1 MALLQ
6 ISEIFTDTRYAK
18 EIRLCGIPIYIARK
32 LDLQTDDK
40 PRQIGFQQIG
50 DTSLLEVDNED
61 D

>member
-6 ISEIFTDTRYAK
+6 ISEIFTDTRWAK
-18 EIRLCGIPIYIARK
+18 EVRLLGILVYRKRK

-61 D
+61 

>member
-6 ISEIFTDTRYAK
+6 VSEIFTDTRWAK
-18 EIRLCGIPIYIARK
+18 KVRLLGILVYRKRK

>member
-6 ISEIFTDTRYAK
+6 VSEIFTDTRWAK
-18 EIRLCGIPIYIARK
+18 EVRLLGILVYRKRK

-50 DTSLLEVDNED
+50 DTSLLEVED
-61 D
+61 ED

>member
-6 ISEIFTDTRYAK
+6 VSEIFTDTRWAK
-18 EIRLCGIPIYIARK
+18 EVRLLGILVYRK
-32 LDLQTDDK
+32 RILDLQTDDK

-61 D
+61 

>member
-6 ISEIFTDTRYAK
+6 VSEIFTDTRWAK
-18 EIRLCGIPIYIARK
+18 EVRLLGILVYRKRK

>member
-6 ISEIFTDTRYAK
+6 VSEIFTDTRWAK
-18 EIRLCGIPIYIARK
+18 EVRLLGILVYRK
-32 LDLQTDDK
+32 RRLDLQTDDK